1 MLKKFC
7 FLTTTLAIVATFGAV
22 AKAETPADQKASPT
36 PTAKPQNQTSSP
48 TPRPAHR
55 PPHPPLDVRSTVTP
69 APSLTPRPKSPKEL
83 KADKGW
89 DGKVQGKHQASPTA
103 TPTPAKSR

>member
-36 PTAKPQNQTSSP
+36 PTAKPQNQTSSLNAAA
-48 TPRPAHR
+48 R
-55 PPHPPLDVRSTVTP
+55 
-69 APSLTPRPKSPKEL
+69 
-83 KADKGW
+83 
-89 DGKVQGKHQASPTA
+89 ASA
-103 TPTPAKSR
+103 TPPTFGRPIYHDACSISDAEAEIAKGIEGG